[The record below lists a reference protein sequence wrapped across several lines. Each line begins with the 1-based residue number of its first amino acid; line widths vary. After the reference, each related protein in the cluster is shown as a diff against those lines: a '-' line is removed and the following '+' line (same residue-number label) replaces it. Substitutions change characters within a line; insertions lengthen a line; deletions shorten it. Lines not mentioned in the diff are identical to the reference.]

1 MLISHQSFVQRLV
14 ADYLD
19 SSRPF
24 TQQDNAQLDA
34 LVSKVTSIVSYLFGR
49 LLTCRSGVNSIPF
62 SWCIQRAL
70 ARARPCKIGI
80 EEDRHQ
86 ENHFPFRLL
95 ELFVAKQRAQ
105 DGNVAQPGEFPHQ
118 IGIDIVLQQP
128 GDDDERSAVSR
139 RNAEVFVFGS
149 GHLRGKAHDRL
160 GEARR
165 VRTRNR

>member
-49 LLTCRSGVNSIPF
+49 LLTGRSGINSIPF

-80 EEDRHQ
+80 EEDCATCPSR
-86 ENHFPFRLL
+86 EDSCWKTRL
-95 ELFVAKQRAQ
+95 
-105 DGNVAQPGEFPHQ
+105 
-118 IGIDIVLQQP
+118 
-128 GDDDERSAVSR
+128 SR
-139 RNAEVFVFGS
+139 
-149 GHLRGKAHDRL
+149 
-160 GEARR
+160 
-165 VRTRNR
+165 